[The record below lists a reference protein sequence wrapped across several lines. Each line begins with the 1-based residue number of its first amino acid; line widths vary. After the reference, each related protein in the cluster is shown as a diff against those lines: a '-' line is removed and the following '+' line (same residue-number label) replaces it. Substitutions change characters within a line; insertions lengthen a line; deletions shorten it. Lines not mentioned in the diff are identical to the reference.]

1 MRIDVKIYNCLKK
14 YNIKTPIF
22 TLAYIINKPLT
33 SPKVFLYLKN
43 QIIFLKKLNV
53 KNVIL
58 PLFNKSN
65 YNQTSLYFKT

>member
-43 QIIFLKKLNV
+43 QIIF
-53 KNVIL
+53 
-58 PLFNKSN
+58 
-65 YNQTSLYFKT
+65 